1 MDLGLERVTRLLEAL
16 APSASLPPPHLAI
29 PIIHV
34 AGTNG
39 KGSICAFI
47 ASILTASG
55 FRVGRYNSPHLIT
68 PRDTIQINNQPIS
81 LDDYQYVTDLV
92 KQKDA
97 QLDLKATSFELLTA
111 AAFYWFA
118 YGRTNGSVSPSVDG
132 HNIAAV
138 DFAVIEVGVGGR
150 LDATNI
156 VPAPKV
162 CVIASIDMDHAGLL
176 GNSIEEVAFEK
187 AGIIKAK
194 VPVVVAPQP
203 QGQRVYKVVED
214 KAASVGLHPE
224 QVVKVQAAQWATE
237 GEAPLSNLAT
247 EPAVPGRGASL
258 KDGFRFWIPL
268 LGDFQLAN
276 SATAIAA
283 IRTLIESAGSAGG
296 DDTTMDVPWKH
307 RITDETIRQGIRDTV
322 WPGRLQ
328 WIKATDA
335 PREVQGKM
343 LIDGAHNPAAAI
355 ALSAYVSEYTAS
367 ISPTASVSTSGGPR
381 THWIMAFTKGKDI
394 EEMFEILF
402 PPSSTGDKPG
412 RQDTFSAVEFSPPE
426 GMPWVSPIPA
436 DEVCQRLKAHQE
448 RILIQKE
455 SQLLVQGFGI
465 DLKAALQWV
474 GNQRQ
479 EGDLVVLC
487 GSLYLVADL
496 FRLQ

>member
-81 LDDYQYVTDLV
+81 QDDYQYVTDLV

-118 YGRTNGSVSPSVDG
+118 YGRTNGTESPRTDKL
-132 HNIAAV
+132 NRAAV

-162 CVIASIDMDHAGLL
+162 CVIASVDMDHAGLL

-187 AGIIKAK
+187 AGIIKAR

-203 QGQRVYKVVED
+203 QGQKVYKVVED
-214 KAASVGLHPE
+214 KAMSVGLHPK
-224 QVVKVQAAQWATE
+224 QVVKVQAAQWVTE
-237 GEAPLSNLAT
+237 GEATPSTASA
-247 EPAVPGRGASL
+247 PAGPGRWASL
-258 KDGFRFWIPL
+258 KDGFKFWIPL

-283 IRTLIESAGSAGG
+283 IRTLIESASSTGG
-296 DDTTMDVPWKH
+296 DGTMVDVQWKD
-307 RITDETIRQGIRDTV
+307 RITDETIRQGMKDTV

-328 WIKATDA
+328 WIKAADA
-335 PREVQGKM
+335 PREVQGTM
-343 LIDGAHNPAAAI
+343 LIDGAHNPAAAL
-355 ALSAYVSEYTAS
+355 ALRAYVSEYTAS
-367 ISPTASVSTSGGPR
+367 ISPATSVSTPSGLR

-402 PPSSTGDKPG
+402 PLSSSGEKG

-426 GMPWVSPIPA
+426 GMPWVSPISS
-436 DEVCQRLKAHQE
+436 DEVCQRLNSYRERSIQE
-448 RILIQKE
+448 E
-455 SQLLVQGFGI
+455 SQLLVQSFGN

-474 GNQRQ
+474 GTQRQ

-496 FRLQ
+496 FRLEQS

>member
-39 KGSICAFI
+39 KGSVCAFI

-81 LDDYQYVTDLV
+81 HDDYQYVTHLV

-97 QLDLKATSFELLTA
+97 ELDLKATSFELLTA

-118 YGRTNGSVSPSVDG
+118 YGRTNGTVSPNVNG
-132 HNIAAV
+132 HNTAAV

-162 CVIASIDMDHAGLL
+162 CVITSIDMDHAGLL

-187 AGIIKAK
+187 AGIIKTK

-203 QGQRVYKVVED
+203 QDQKVYRVVED
-214 KAASVGLHPE
+214 KATSVGLHPE
-224 QVVKVQAAQWATE
+224 QVVKVEAAHWVTQ
-237 GEAPLSNLAT
+237 GEVSPSDT
-247 EPAVPGRGASL
+247 SEPVGPGRWASL

-276 SATAIAA
+276 AATAIAA
-283 IRTLIESAGSAGG
+283 IRTLKASSADSAEG
-296 DDTTMDVPWKH
+296 DDTRMRVRWRH
-307 RITDETIRQGIRDTV
+307 MITDETIRQGIRDTV

-335 PREVQGKM
+335 PREVQGDM
-343 LIDGAHNPAAAI
+343 LIDGAHNPAAAV
-355 ALSAYVSEYTAS
+355 ALSAYVSEYTTS
-367 ISPTASVSTSGGPR
+367 ISPTTSVSTSGGPR

-394 EEMFEILF
+394 EEMFQILF
-402 PPSSTGDKPG
+402 PPPSSGERRG
-412 RQDTFSAVEFSPPE
+412 QQDTFSAVEFSPPE
-426 GMPWVSPIPA
+426 GMPWVSPILA
-436 DEVCQRLKAHQE
+436 DEVCQRLKAYQE
-448 RILIQKE
+448 RTHLQGG
-455 SQLLVQGFGI
+455 SQLRVQSFGA
-465 DLKAALQWV
+465 DLKAALQCV

-496 FRLQ
+496 FRLE

>member
-68 PRDTIQINNQPIS
+68 PRDTIQINSQPIS
-81 LDDYQYVTDLV
+81 QDDYQYVTDLV

-118 YGRTNGSVSPSVDG
+118 YGRANDGKSPAVDG
-132 HNIAAV
+132 HNTAAV

-156 VPAPKV
+156 VPTPKV
-162 CVIASIDMDHAGLL
+162 CVIASVDMDHAGLL

-203 QGQRVYKVVED
+203 QGQKVYKVVED
-214 KAASVGLHPE
+214 KAASVGLHAE
-224 QVVKVQAAQWATE
+224 QVVKVQAAQWVTK
-237 GEAPLSNLAT
+237 GEVPPSTAS
-247 EPAVPGRGASL
+247 EPTGLGRWASL
-258 KDGFRFWIPL
+258 EDGFRFWIPL

-283 IRTLIESAGSAGG
+283 IRTLVDSASSAGSDG
-296 DDTTMDVPWKH
+296 TTMDIQWKD
-307 RITDETIRQGIRDTV
+307 RITDETIRQGIRDTA

-335 PREVQGKM
+335 PREVRGKM
-343 LIDGAHNPAAAI
+343 LIDGAHNPAAAV
-355 ALSAYVSEYTAS
+355 ALSAYISEYAATVS
-367 ISPTASVSTSGGPR
+367 STVSVSASRRPR

-402 PPSSTGDKPG
+402 PPLSSGEKRG
-412 RQDTFSAVEFSPPE
+412 QQDTFSAVEFSPPE
-426 GMPWVSPIPA
+426 GMPWVSPIPSG
-436 DEVCQRLKAHQE
+436 EICQRLKAHQD
-448 RILIQKE
+448 RIHIQGE
-455 SQLLVQGFGI
+455 SQLLVQGFGA

-479 EGDLVVLC
+479 EDDLVVLC

-496 FRLQ
+496 FRLE